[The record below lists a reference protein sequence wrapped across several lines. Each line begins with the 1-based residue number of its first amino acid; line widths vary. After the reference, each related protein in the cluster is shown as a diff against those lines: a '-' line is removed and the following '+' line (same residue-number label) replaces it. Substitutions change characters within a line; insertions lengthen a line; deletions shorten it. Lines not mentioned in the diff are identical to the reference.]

1 MVVGKVT
8 VIKLLIDDIMF
19 EVAHTI
25 FGRELTVF
33 CNSIGNIKLG
43 REQQISWLN
52 YRSLWFNVHTY
63 TPNI

>member
-1 MVVGKVT
+1 MK
-8 VIKLLIDDIMF
+8 VIKLVMDDILC

-25 FGRELTVF
+25 FGRELTVI
-33 CNSIGNIKLG
+33 CNSMGNIKLG

-52 YRSLWFNVHTY
+52 YRSLWFNVHIY